1 MSDRSGPNGEEGG
14 PMQESV
20 EEGSDEPRPFIDS
33 VFDALADWRRRE
45 VCQYF
50 IETDAE
56 SATVDQ
62 LAMLLLACEHPGV
75 EECADPTFEEL
86 VIQLEHQHLPRL
98 DEAGVVDYDDRSN
111 TVRYWGQPTVE
122 KWLEHV
128 LAVDEQQH

>member
-1 MSDRSGPNGEEGG
+1 MSERGGSNDGEGG
-14 PMQESV
+14 SMPESV
-20 EEGSDEPRPFIDS
+20 EEGPDEPRPFIDS

-50 IETDAE
+50 VETDAE

-62 LAMLLLACEHPGV
+62 LAMLLLACERPAI
-75 EECADPTFEEL
+75 EERDEPSLDDLA
-86 VIQLEHQHLPRL
+86 IQLEHQHLPKL
-98 DEAGVVDYDDRSN
+98 DEAGVVDYDERSD

-128 LAVDEQQH
+128 LAVDEQRH

>member
-1 MSDRSGPNGEEGG
+1 MP
-14 PMQESV
+14 ESV
-20 EEGSDEPRPFIDS
+20 EEGPDEARPFIDS

-50 IETDAE
+50 IETGAE

-62 LAMLLLACEHPGV
+62 LAMLLLACEQPGV
-75 EECADPTFEEL
+75 EERPDPTLDEL
-86 VIQLEHQHLPRL
+86 AIQLEHQHLPRL
-98 DEAGVVDYDDRSN
+98 DEAGVVDFDDRSN

-128 LAVDEQQH
+128 LAVDEKQH